1 MIALCFSSFLIYC
14 TTLVSQNY
22 LVCLAEEQ
30 QIVYISRFYSIA
42 ALCITFT
49 EMCLLSFETSSLLV
63 YCFRFYFL
71 LMMDIAKSETFKNF
85 IILNKAL
92 LFLIKLPENNIKNLA
107 IFCYAYFEEV
117 LVSLNFAK
125 NFDFLAGVSSKIF
138 AIKTLLRSKDSF
150 LCNAF
155 GKIIYLICYVSIT
168 IAHEYLILELVY
180 MYYANLVFLSR
191 NSFYKFFPKVNSLK
205 TYCASFFG

>member
-1 MIALCFSSFLIYC
+1 MIALCFSSFLIHC

-49 EMCLLSFETSSLLV
+49 EMCLLSFETSSLLF

-92 LFLIKLPENNIKNLA
+92 LFLINKDKFYHIRTSKNGDLQSTTSFNTFNLHS
-107 IFCYAYFEEV
+107 ICEKYFKVKSLQKSFCL
-117 LVSLNFAK
+117 LVDTFNHNDDKNFNHQSSLSDLTGTLSLN
-125 NFDFLAGVSSKIF
+125 
-138 AIKTLLRSKDSF
+138 
-150 LCNAF
+150 C
-155 GKIIYLICYVSIT
+155 
-168 IAHEYLILELVY
+168 
-180 MYYANLVFLSR
+180 
-191 NSFYKFFPKVNSLK
+191 PKLQRIS
-205 TYCASFFG
+205 C

>member
-1 MIALCFSSFLIYC
+1 MIALCFSSFLIHS

-49 EMCLLSFETSSLLV
+49 EMCLLSFETSCLLFH
-63 YCFRFYFL
+63 CFRFYFL

-92 LFLIKLPENNIKNLA
+92 LFLIKFSNSPPNSPVFMHKILLKKLAVENVFEQIIELQLSGSGPPGRTCSPITGYFHDKTKVSAENLRVDYYLLLK
-107 IFCYAYFEEV
+107 CC
-117 LVSLNFAK
+117 K
-125 NFDFLAGVSSKIF
+125 RQC
-138 AIKTLLRSKDSF
+138 TLLPPTWTRSLTIKIYPQ
-150 LCNAF
+150 NAR
-155 GKIIYLICYVSIT
+155 C
-168 IAHEYLILELVY
+168 
-180 MYYANLVFLSR
+180 
-191 NSFYKFFPKVNSLK
+191 
-205 TYCASFFG
+205 

>member
-1 MIALCFSSFLIYC
+1 MIALCFSSFLIHC

-49 EMCLLSFETSSLLV
+49 EMCLLSFETSSLLF

-92 LFLIKLPENNIKNLA
+92 LFLIKLSKTAVQSVPNL
-107 IFCYAYFEEV
+107 
-117 LVSLNFAK
+117 
-125 NFDFLAGVSSKIF
+125 
-138 AIKTLLRSKDSF
+138 
-150 LCNAF
+150 
-155 GKIIYLICYVSIT
+155 
-168 IAHEYLILELVY
+168 
-180 MYYANLVFLSR
+180 
-191 NSFYKFFPKVNSLK
+191 
-205 TYCASFFG
+205 